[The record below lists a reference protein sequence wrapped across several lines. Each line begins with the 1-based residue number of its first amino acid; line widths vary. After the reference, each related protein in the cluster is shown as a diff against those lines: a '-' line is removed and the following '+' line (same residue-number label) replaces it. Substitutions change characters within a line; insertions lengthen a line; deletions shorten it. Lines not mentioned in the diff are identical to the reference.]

1 MSDSVKN
8 KGLNMRNI
16 NNIMLLILAIFSCH
30 KDTPGPLQPQLP
42 DNDCVW
48 NGTDS
53 LIYFHSIR
61 CPEDYNT
68 LAGPPLLQIHSNVNS
83 VKVVYEIATAKL
95 YFAASSAFYLHFDF
109 CRDVLNYPG
118 SHSTFNVEQ
127 YRDGPERLYYLG
139 AVNHYKSSGIYT
151 LEFFADDRI
160 DAEGLRIVYSSVAD
174 SCFFGKDLKF
184 LPTSTRLLQLSG
196 EVPGIPVIDEG
207 TIYGL
212 QNYQALNPQKAYGYL
227 RKVSI
232 SNIGSTYLG
241 RHDILVVNGLPL
253 DIPVIAGIIT
263 TVFQTPLSHI
273 NVLSHNRGTPNMALK
288 TAWEDSLISKLIDKL
303 VFFEV
308 RADTFFL
315 REASIAEADSFWSK
329 KEPNKPVVLECN
341 DDSAGLFDMQ
351 DLSYAS
357 LNLVGAKAA
366 NFAELSKIKLG
377 EEMMPVPDAA
387 FAIPFYYY
395 RKHLSDNGIDIYIQ
409 SILSDSL
416 FRTDYQRRKFLLD
429 KLRDSII
436 DAPLDKQFLRDV
448 EDKIRAVGN
457 YNRMRFRSSTNVED
471 IEGFNGAGLYES
483 HTGVLGDPQK
493 TVEKAIKKVFASLW
507 TLRGFEEREFFKI
520 DHNSAAMAILVH
532 RSFPDEEANGVAI
545 TGNIYLPQLPA
556 YTVNVQ
562 IKEVSIVSPP
572 PGVIADQFL
581 FHLTSNDV
589 FENPVIEY
597 ISKSNIN
604 NGEPVMTNEEIVL
617 LAKWLT
623 VINQHFYQIYQ
634 PAVPLQMF
642 MMDVEFK
649 LDEERRL
656 CIKQARPF

>member
-1 MSDSVKN
+1 
-8 KGLNMRNI
+8 MRKF
-16 NNIMLLILAIFSCH
+16 NNLMILVLGFFPGCH
-30 KDTPGPLQPQLP
+30 KDTPGPLQPELP
-42 DNDCVW
+42 NYDCVW

-53 LIYFHSIR
+53 LVYLNSIH
-61 CPEDYNT
+61 CPQEYNG

-95 YFAASSAFYLHFDF
+95 YFAATSAFYLHYDF
-109 CRDVLNYPG
+109 CRDVLSYPK
-118 SHSTFNVEQ
+118 SHSVFNAEQ
-127 YRDGPERLYYLG
+127 YGNGPERLYYL
-139 AVNHYKSSGIYT
+139 ASINHYRSSGTYT

-160 DAEGLRIVYSSVAD
+160 DAEGLQTVYSSVVD
-174 SCFFGKDLKF
+174 SCFFGRDLKF
-184 LPTSTRLLQLSG
+184 FPTSTMLQHLSG
-196 EVPGIPVIDEG
+196 EAPGIPTIDES
-207 TIYGL
+207 TLYGS

-227 RKVSI
+227 RKVNI
-232 SNIGSTYLG
+232 SDIGSTYLG

-263 TVFQTPLSHI
+263 NVFQTPLSHI

-288 TAWEDSLISKLIDKL
+288 SAWEDTLISRLVDKL
-303 VFFEV
+303 VFLEV
-308 RADTFFL
+308 RADSFL
-315 REASIAEADSFWSK
+315 LRKASQEEADSFWSK
-329 KEPNKPVVLECN
+329 KEPKEPVVLECK
-341 DDSAGLFDMQ
+341 DDSAGLFEMQ
-351 DLSYAS
+351 ELSHAS

-366 NFAELSKIKLG
+366 NFAELSKIKMG
-377 EEMMPVPDAA
+377 SDVMPVPDAA

-395 RKHLSDNGIDIYIQ
+395 RKHLSENGIDTYIQ
-409 SILSDSL
+409 SVLSDSL
-416 FRTDYQRRKFLLD
+416 FRTDYRRRILLLD

-436 DAPLDKQFLRDV
+436 GAPLDKEFLRDV
-448 EDKIRAVGN
+448 EDKISTIGD
-457 YNRMRFRSSTNVED
+457 YKRMRFRSSTNVED

-483 HTGVLGDPQK
+483 HTGIIGDSRK

-507 TLRGFEEREFFKI
+507 TLRGFEERDYFKI

-562 IKEVSIVSPP
+562 IKEVSVVTPP
-572 PGVIADQFL
+572 QGVIADQFL

-597 ISKSNIN
+597 ICKSNIN
-604 NGEPVMTNEEIVL
+604 NGKPVMTNEEIVL
-617 LAKWLT
+617 LAKWLSA
-623 VINQHFYQIYQ
+623 INQHFYQIFQ

-649 LDEERRL
+649 LDEERKL
-656 CIKQARPF
+656 CIKQARPY